1 MPVAKL
7 RPLASF
13 SRPVRH
19 FARLSILLLASLAA
33 VACSR
38 EAEGTSATPPEVL
51 VAQVVRRDV
60 PILVE
65 AVGQTRGSETV
76 EIRARVEGF
85 IKRIAFKEGDHV
97 AAGDLLYVIEPK
109 PFQADV
115 ARARATVA
123 QAEAVF
129 RRAKLEE
136 RRLAPL
142 AETGAISRSE
152 YDDALTNLQTSRAN
166 LDAAKAALDSV
177 QLDLGYAR
185 MTSPIDGIAGF
196 SEVQEGD
203 LVGRGENTLLTVVSD
218 VDPIWVRFAVSEREY
233 LKFYRRSLERARPK
247 HEAAQGASAGPSP
260 PGLAVRDDVVIR
272 MRLADGSEHPY
283 PGTFRVAD
291 RAVDPSTGTLS
302 IEVTFPNPE
311 QLVRPGQFARVEVQT
326 EVEKNAVLVPQRAMR
341 ELQGSYSVAIVGDD
355 QTIELRPVTPARRF
369 ESFYV
374 VSSGLEGSEKV
385 VVEGLQRARSGIK
398 VRPVTVELTADGR
411 PITEDESE
419 APKSEVSGSAGE
431 SEAADADASRGDD

>member
-1 MPVAKL
+1 ML
-7 RPLASF
+7 
-13 SRPVRH
+13 
-19 FARLSILLLASLAA
+19 LSVSVGA

-38 EAEGTSATPPEVL
+38 EAEDTSAPPPEVL
-51 VAQVVRRDV
+51 VAPVVRRDV
-60 PILVE
+60 PVLVE
-65 AVGQTRGSETV
+65 AVGETRGSETV

-85 IKRIAFKEGDHV
+85 IERIAFKEGDRV
-97 AAGDLLYVIEPK
+97 AAGDLLYVIDPK

-115 ARARATVA
+115 SRARATVA

-142 AETGAISRSE
+142 ADTGAISRSE

-166 LDAAKAALDSV
+166 LDAAKAALDSA

-185 MTSPIDGIAGF
+185 IISPIEGIAGF

-203 LVGRGENTLLTVVSD
+203 LVGRGENTLLTTVSD

-233 LKFYRRSLERARPK
+233 LKFYRRSLERAKSSAEAVEGADAEVSRPGVATRGD
-247 HEAAQGASAGPSP
+247 AA
-260 PGLAVRDDVVIR
+260 IR

-283 PGTFRVAD
+283 EGVFRVAD

-302 IEVTFPNPE
+302 VEVTFPNPD
-311 QLVRPGQFARVEVQT
+311 QLVRPGQFARVELQT
-326 EVEKNAVLVPQRAMR
+326 EVERDAVLVPQRAMR

-355 QTIELRPVTPARRF
+355 ETIELRPVTTARRF

-374 VSSGLEGSEKV
+374 VSSGLEGNEKV
-385 VVEGLQRARSGIK
+385 VVEGLQRARSGTK
-398 VRPVTVELTADGR
+398 VRPIMVELTEDGR
-411 PITEDESE
+411 LATEDGPKGPGSE
-419 APKSEVSGSAGE
+419 APGSDTE
-431 SEAADADASRGDD
+431 PKAADAEASRGDD

>member
-1 MPVAKL
+1 MPVAKFG
-7 RPLASF
+7 PLASF

-19 FARLSILLLASLAA
+19 FAHLPILLLSSLAA

-38 EAEGTSATPPEVL
+38 EAEGTSAPPPEVL
-51 VAQVVRRDV
+51 VTQVVRRDV

-65 AVGQTRGSETV
+65 SVGQTLGSETV

-85 IKRIAFKEGDHV
+85 IERIAFKEGNEV
-97 AAGDLLYVIEPK
+97 AAGDLLYVIDPK

-115 ARARATVA
+115 DRARATVA
-123 QAEAVF
+123 QAKALS
-129 RRAKLEE
+129 RRARLEE

-142 AETGAISRSE
+142 AKTGAISRSE
-152 YDDALTNLQTSRAN
+152 YDDALTNLQTSRAS
-166 LDAAKAALDSV
+166 LDAAKAARDSA
-177 QLDLGYAR
+177 QLDLGYTR
-185 MTSPIDGIAGF
+185 ITSPIDGLADF
-196 SEVQEGD
+196 SEVEEGD

-218 VDPIWVRFAVSEREY
+218 VDPIWVRFAVSERVY
-233 LKFYRRSLERARPK
+233 LKYYRRSLERPTPSPEK
-247 HEAAQGASAGPSP
+247 GKGASPSP
-260 PGLAVRDDVVIR
+260 PGLAVRDDVAIR

-283 PGTFRVAD
+283 PGTFRAAD
-291 RAVDPSTGTLS
+291 RAIDPSTGTLS

-341 ELQGSYSVAIVGDD
+341 ELQGSYSVAIVGEDE
-355 QTIELRPVTPARRF
+355 TIELRPVTPARRF

-374 VSSGLEGSEKV
+374 VSSGLEGNEKV
-385 VVEGLQRARSGIK
+385 VVEGLQRARPGTK
-398 VRPVTVELTADGR
+398 VRPVMVELTADGH
-411 PITEDESE
+411 PVTEDEPENPSSDAPGSE
-419 APKSEVSGSAGE
+419 AE